1 MILYRHYIHVSH
13 FFRFCEMFR
22 PLYTCIA
29 FNFAR
34 LHCVCFCPEP
44 ALVNVVSHKKLA
56 PCKPCSYRFLVA
68 AAVAVVVQLRL
79 PAYEVRLR
87 SGETGVRF
95 NFLMRNDKFF
105 RQAQDKYIP
114 NTCGANPCLSVSQ
127 SWAVAS
133 AHTIWKPGR
142 CVKRRFSPF
151 SMHTGR
157 FHPIKKRSFAK
168 TGSGRNHFAKTGSEP
183 LDGLS
188 YR

>member
-95 NFLMRNDKFF
+95 KFLMRNDEFF
-105 RQAQDKYIP
+105 RRAYVNISRKSAVQIP
-114 NTCGANPCLSVSQ
+114 VCLS
-127 SWAVAS
+127 
-133 AHTIWKPGR
+133 
-142 CVKRRFSPF
+142 RRAGQWLPC
-151 SMHTGR
+151 T
-157 FHPIKKRSFAK
+157 RSGNLGGA
-168 TGSGRNHFAKTGSEP
+168 
-183 LDGLS
+183 
-188 YR
+188 